1 MGRGGNFRQQKVGRR
16 PRPPEKDPGPG
27 GARQWGQRGPLRP
40 LGPLHLS
47 RPHCGGTG
55 GSVAASRTRPHQ
67 PRRTRSWAPRLRVGH
82 PVPWGAGQSP
92 QGHSPA
98 SIPHL
103 SSPGILLPPHIP
115 LLSGSPH
122 SPGLWIE
129 APQASRTPFWAL
141 SLQTADPPAQQPLR
155 AASLGP
161 AVPAARM
168 PLLALCRASHAQPWI
183 SEASPAAL
191 ALLSAGPCLLSGHTV
206 VSRDAWHMLVP
217 GGDH

>member
-1 MGRGGNFRQQKVGRR
+1 MKSRLAKLFLD
-16 PRPPEKDPGPG
+16 KDLVCAWGG
-27 GARQWGQRGPLRP
+27 GATSG
-40 LGPLHLS
+40 S
-47 RPHCGGTG
+47 RRWEGDP
-55 GSVAASRTRPHQ
+55 A
-67 PRRTRSWAPRLRVGH
+67 PRRR
-82 PVPWGAGQSP
+82 
-92 QGHSPA
+92 
-98 SIPHL
+98 I
-103 SSPGILLPPHIP
+103 
-115 LLSGSPH
+115 
-122 SPGLWIE
+122 
-129 APQASRTPFWAL
+129 QAL
-141 SLQTADPPAQQPLR
+141 ETADPPAQQPLR